1 MNPIVLANIIS
12 LAGCLLMVAIGLIRE
27 RKKILLTQCVQ
38 WIILTISHLMLG
50 GVTAAISNIISIIR
64 NLYSLRF
71 RLTLP
76 VKLGFLAVQAAITA
90 FFNQMGLLGWLPF
103 LAAGSF
109 TLMMDTRDTKVL
121 KLVIIF
127 GQTLFAIYDISIKN
141 YTSFAFDVATV
152 ISTIIGIIMLLRG
165 KNKPEE

>member
-1 MNPIVLANIIS
+1 MTLMPKCFSSTSGSSSQLTSRRSTPSAEVRVRFRLDKLARPS
-12 LAGCLLMVAIGLIRE
+12 SVKRF
-27 RKKILLTQCVQ
+27 
-38 WIILTISHLMLG
+38 
-50 GVTAAISNIISIIR
+50 IISIIR